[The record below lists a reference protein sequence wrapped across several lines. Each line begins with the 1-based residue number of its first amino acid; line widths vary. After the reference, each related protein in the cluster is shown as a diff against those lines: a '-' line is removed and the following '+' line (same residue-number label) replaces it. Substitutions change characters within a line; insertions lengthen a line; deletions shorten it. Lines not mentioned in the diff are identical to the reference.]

1 MKSTAIVSAV
11 VAATMGFSSMSFA
24 QGFDRRGAGAD
35 QQRHEQRADRRE
47 ARQEARR
54 DVREA
59 RRDLR
64 EARRDVRD
72 NRNDRHFQ
80 ARSHQ
85 YYRGG
90 YAPQYR
96 SHSYAVHDWNRYHL
110 SAPPYGHQWVQTDT
124 GDFLL
129 VALATGLIANLLLN
143 Q

>member
-24 QGFDRRGAGAD
+24 QGFDRREG
-35 QQRHEQRADRRE
+35 RE
-47 ARQEARR
+47 ARQEARQDVREARR

-64 EARRDVRD
+64 D
-72 NRNDRHFQ
+72 NRNDRRFDDRGGRHFQ

-85 YYRGG
+85 YQRGG
-90 YAPQYR
+90 YAPQEYR
-96 SHSYAVHDWNRYHL
+96 SHRYAVHDWNRYHL
-110 SAPPYGHQWVQTDT
+110 SAPPHGHQWVQSDN

-129 VALATGLIANLLLN
+129 IALATGLIANLLLN